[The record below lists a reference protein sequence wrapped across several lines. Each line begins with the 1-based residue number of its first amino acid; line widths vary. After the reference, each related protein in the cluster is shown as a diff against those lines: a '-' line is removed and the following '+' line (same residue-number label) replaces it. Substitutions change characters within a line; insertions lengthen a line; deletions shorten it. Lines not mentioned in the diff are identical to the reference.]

1 MKRVRLVWSNS
12 YLNMHLRWNLVDT
25 LMTNEFVIIGYHEL
39 FTVCNGPILFLNGPN
54 PASFCL
60 FSTFS
65 QHNDKYN
72 TKFDYKKHRWCAWE
86 SNPGPQ
92 DGRHRW
98 IHWAIAVPKRSNSYL
113 FTPLQKTYFS
123 AFTCF
128 VLEKEKAFR
137 RER

>member
-1 MKRVRLVWSNS
+1 MFEHVLAMKSCWHFNDKWVC
-12 YLNMHLRWNLVDT
+12 
-25 LMTNEFVIIGYHEL
+25 IITDWPHSYHEL